1 MTHKIKRILTATL
14 AILIIASISACTD
27 NATNSSTSK
36 TSSDTSSDTTSS
48 IVDIESSVPE
58 TSVTDTFVPETTVH
72 TEDTSVETPK
82 PETTTQTATTAPETS
97 SVPESEAPKPETTA
111 VTTTTTTAVTTKPA
125 PEWTETKVNG
135 TKYVNTS
142 CYSRKKAVLGAE
154 TVKLYNVND
163 KVTVT
168 AKTDTGYFKLS
179 DGSFIHSDYLSDSKV
194 TVQTT
199 TTTTTTTTKK
209 QDTPSQSPSQTEKV
223 ILTVYTAKDDV
234 WYYDENGQKLTSF
247 MPYTGEKLDVVEILK
262 DKGLYKLTGG
272 DCVKISETTKTNPI
286 EKIYYYPFDLD
297 ALRQH
302 IIDDG
307 EKNYG
312 LVHNDSPEWT
322 LDNATWFAPSV
333 IDKNENPAKLKQDL
347 ASLVSFS
354 FKFGGMQAGDTFK
367 IYIEKISYERAKNF
381 NYGYD
386 PFTGEL
392 AYSKEEFEQ
401 LDAYA
406 IYFFRGGNGNPND

>member
-14 AILIIASISACTD
+14 AMLIVASISACTD
-27 NATNSSTSK
+27 SPTDSSTSK
-36 TSSDTSSDTTSS
+36 NESE
-48 IVDIESSVPE
+48 VVSSVPE
-58 TSVTDTFVPETTVH
+58 TSVTDTSVPETTVH
-72 TEDTSVETPK
+72 TEDASVETPK
-82 PETTTQTATTAPETS
+82 PETTVQIETEVPETS
-97 SVPESEAPKPETTA
+97 SVPETEAPKPETTTVQTEA
-111 VTTTTTTAVTTKPA
+111 PIQETTTTTVTTKPA

-154 TVKLYNVND
+154 TVKIYNVND

-168 AKTDTGYFKLS
+168 AKTDTGYFKLN
-179 DGSFIHSDYLSDSKV
+179 DGSFIHGDYLSDSKV

-199 TTTTTTTTKK
+199 ITTTTTTKK
-209 QDTPSQSPSQTEKV
+209 QETPSQTPSQTEKV

-234 WYYDENGQKLTSF
+234 WIYDVNGTKLTQF
-247 MPYTGEKLDVVEILK
+247 FPYTGTELEVIEILK
-262 DKGLYKLTGG
+262 DKGLYKITGG

-286 EKIYYYPFDLD
+286 EKIYYYPFDLE

-302 IIDDG
+302 IIDDAVN
-307 EKNYG
+307 NYG
-312 LVHNDSPEWT
+312 LVYNDSPEWT

-333 IDKNENPAKLKQDL
+333 IDKNESPAKLKQDL

-354 FKFGGMQAGDTFK
+354 CKFGGMQAGDTFK
-367 IYIEKISYERAKNF
+367 IYIEKIPYERAKNF

-386 PFTGEL
+386 PFNGEL